1 MHRWTFEPCSSFF
14 LMLSN
19 VPSPASRRTI
29 EDQQAHPLDDR
40 LNALA
45 NVAARWRDPEYGP
58 RAHAVDATLEAPNR
72 WTEEALA
79 HVLNRRMQSITVD
92 ALDTWLG
99 PAGGGRPRTVAVGFG
114 AAGPLDGFRMALA
127 AWGLGHSTIGVVPEA
142 SPALIPAFAEDLERE
157 EPALEAQFAG
167 WDDALSAGD
176 CVMARPEGS
185 DEHERIR
192 KACDRHEIPT
202 SQRLLQ
208 GPVYSVGWV
217 DGHETDDERERLAE
231 DMLLLDGTGR
241 RRLAILWAPAGLAP
255 DAYLES
261 MAHFRGLYPAHDDT
275 PGTLQMQQAFL
286 EAQDQSH
293 AYAEDLQF
301 LVSRGEPSPQSSA
314 HIRWVEY
321 DDREEMERWLS
332 DHAEEVYA
340 LIARQHI
347 HDQVDPD
354 CRLRTPS
361 GVHVP
366 SLRDP
371 EGQAI
376 REFLESAG

>member
-1 MHRWTFEPCSSFF
+1 MCTILALPTPRFAID
-14 LMLSN
+14 N
-19 VPSPASRRTI
+19 RNSPPVDA
-29 EDQQAHPLDDR
+29 R

-45 NVAARWRDPEYGP
+45 DVAARWRDPEYGP
-58 RAHAVDATLEAPNR
+58 RADAVDATLAAPNR

-79 HVLNRRMQSITVD
+79 HVLNRRMQSITVP
-92 ALDTWLG
+92 ALEQWLG
-99 PAGGGRPRTVAVGFG
+99 TEQAARTQTVVVRLGT
-114 AAGPLDGFRMALA
+114 AGPLDGFRMILA
-127 AWGLGHSTIGVVPEA
+127 AWGRGHPTIGVRPEA
-142 SPALIPAFAEDLERE
+142 SPALVPAFAEDLAGDL
-157 EPALEAQFAG
+157 PALDVTFADGDEALA
-167 WDDALSAGD
+167 DADL
-176 CVMARPEGS
+176 VLARPES
-185 DEHERIR
+185 HDEYEAIRTTCER
-192 KACDRHEIPT
+192 HGIPA
-202 SQRLLQ
+202 SRRLLQ
-208 GPVYSVGWV
+208 GPMYSVGWI

-241 RRLAILWAPAGLAP
+241 RRLAILWAPKGLAP

-301 LVSRGEPSPQSSA
+301 LVSRGAPSPQTSA

-321 DDREEMERWLS
+321 DEIDEMEHWLS
-332 DHAEEVYA
+332 EQGEEIYA

-347 HDQVDPD
+347 HDQVHPD
-354 CRLRTPS
+354 RALRSPS

-366 SLRDP
+366 PLHDP

-376 REFLESAG
+376 AQFLEAAG